1 MPPDIENPKTFGDYY
16 WGSEVEAKKLRS
28 EQREKSFSPV
38 VSDFLGAIGIPDNTP
53 PALVTFLEHIAN
65 PSEPDWDD
73 VQRMFLGTVSRGVAL
88 AGGEQ
93 MAKPFEYEAAEKY
106 LNSRIK
112 AETAVTLF
120 QRKKITQDFYDHRLH
135 SDGYADTE
143 AVHLYKS
150 MQPYPSIQELIRY
163 GRYNSD
169 AENPK
174 TFVWSLFDVQDED
187 WEMWNWLSIQKLS
200 TQQVQEVYRRGG
212 WDKNRSGLELSR
224 LGWPLEERDALLNLA
239 YQLPNAMLLV
249 QGNLLQG
256 VSTTDMID
264 DIAKAGIHPQYAQK
278 YFDGVLTKPNT
289 QDLVEWQLRLD
300 PSLAGLED
308 ELRKTGIHPSY
319 FDVYKTLAHPI
330 PPINDLITMAV
341 REAFTPAIASRF
353 GQYEGLPSEYVEAA
367 AKKGL
372 TKEWAERYWAAH
384 WTLPSVQQGFA
395 MLHRGIIGE
404 SDLSLLMR
412 ALDIMPFWRDKLMA
426 LSYKPLTRVDVRRM
440 HLLGTLDE
448 GGVNKAY
455 RDVGY
460 NDDNARLMTDFT
472 VRYNRRSLA
481 GFTPRDALSAYI
493 NQFIESGQT
502 TSILRDIGVKGG
514 EIPNMMRLAGYKRE
528 WKYKTE
534 RIAAIGNL
542 YKKGKYDFATAR
554 SKLTQVGLSS
564 ATVKTQLEQW
574 EPSAEAERTATFTNA
589 QTLKLFTMGLIDED
603 RARSELQLLGFDDE
617 RRDLL
622 IKSTQEQTG

>member
-16 WGSEVEAKKLRS
+16 WAAEVEAKKLRS
-28 EQREKSFSPV
+28 EQHEKSFAPV

-53 PALVTFLEHIAN
+53 PALVTFLDHLSN
-65 PSEPDWDD
+65 PQEPDWDD

-112 AETAVTLF
+112 AETAATLY
-120 QRKKITQDFYDHRLH
+120 QRKKITEDFFDHRMH
-135 SDGYADTE
+135 SDGYADSE
-143 AVHLYKS
+143 SFHLYRS
-150 MQPYPSIQELIRY
+150 MQPYPSIPELIRY

-174 TFVWSLFDVQDED
+174 TFVWSLFDVLPED

-200 TQQVQEVYRRGG
+200 TEQVQNVYRRGG
-212 WDKNRSGLELSR
+212 WDKNRAGLELSR
-224 LGWPLEERDALLNLA
+224 LGWPLEEKEALLNLA

-249 QGNLLQG
+249 QGNLLQD

-264 DIAKAGIHPQYAQK
+264 DIAKAGIHPSYAQK

-289 QDLVEWQLRLD
+289 QDLIAWQLRLD
-300 PSLAGLED
+300 PSLSGLDD
-308 ELRKTGIHPSY
+308 ELRKTGVHPSY

-341 REAFTPAIASRF
+341 REVFTPAIASRF
-353 GQYEGLPSEYVEAA
+353 GQYEGLPAAYVEAA
-367 AKKGL
+367 EKKGL

-395 MLHRGIIGE
+395 MLHRGIINQA
-404 SDLSLLMR
+404 DLGLLMR
-412 ALDIMPFWRDKLMA
+412 ALDIMPFWRDKLMQ

-448 GGVNKAY
+448 NGVRKAY
-455 RDVGY
+455 QDVGY
-460 NDDNARLMTDFT
+460 NERNAGLMTDFT

-493 NQFIESGQT
+493 NQFIESGQA
-502 TSILRDIGVKGG
+502 TSILRDIGVKAS

-542 YKKGKYDFATAR
+542 YKKGKYDFSQAR
-554 SKLTQVGLSS
+554 SKLNQLGLSS

-589 QTLKLFTMGLIDED
+589 QTLKMFTIGLIDEA
-603 RARSELQLLGFDDE
+603 RARAELQLLGFDDE

-622 IKSTQEQTG
+622 IKSVTAQTE

>member
-16 WGSEVEAKKLRS
+16 WAAEVEAKRLRS
-28 EQREKSFSPV
+28 EQHEKAFSPV
-38 VSDFLGAIGIPDNTP
+38 IAGYIGALGIPENTP
-53 PALVTFLEHIAN
+53 DTLVKFLDHLQN
-65 PSEPDWDD
+65 PQDPDWDD
-73 VQRMFLGTVSRGVAL
+73 LQRMFLGTVSRGVAL

-106 LNSRIK
+106 QNSRIK

-120 QRKKITQDFYDHRLH
+120 MRKKITQDFYDHRMH

-150 MQPYPSIQELIRY
+150 MHPYPSMQELIRY

-174 TFVWSLFDVQDED
+174 TFVWSLFDVQAED

-212 WDKNRSGLELSR
+212 WDKNRAGLELSR
-224 LGWPLEERDALLNLA
+224 LGWPLEEREALLNLA

-256 VSTTDMID
+256 VSQPDMIE
-264 DIAKAGIHPQYAQK
+264 DIAKAGIHPSYAEK

-289 QDLVEWQLRLD
+289 QDLIAWQLRLD
-300 PSLAGLED
+300 PSLSGLDD
-308 ELRKTGIHPSY
+308 ELRRTGVHPQY
-319 FDVYKTLAHPI
+319 FDVYKTLARPI

-341 REAFTPAIASRF
+341 REVFTPAIARRF
-353 GQYEGLPSEYVEAA
+353 GQYEGLPAAYVEAA
-367 AKKGL
+367 EKKGL

-384 WTLPSVQQGFA
+384 WTLPSVQQGFG
-395 MLHRGIIGE
+395 MLHRGIIDQ

-412 ALDIMPFWRDKLMA
+412 ALDIMPFWRDKLMQ

-448 GGVNKAY
+448 SGVKRAY
-455 RDVGY
+455 QDVGY
-460 NDDNARLMTDFT
+460 NERNASLMTDFT
-472 VRYNRRSLA
+472 VRYNRRSLS

-493 NQFIESGQT
+493 NQFIEAGQT
-502 TSILRDIGVKGG
+502 TSILRDIGVKSS

-542 YKKGKYDFATAR
+542 YKKGKYDFSTAR
-554 SKLTQVGLSS
+554 SKLNQVGLSS

-589 QTLKLFTMGLIDED
+589 QTLKMFTMGLIDEA
-603 RARSELQLLGFDDE
+603 RARAELQLLGFDDE

-622 IKSTQEQTG
+622 IKSVTEQTG

>member
-16 WGSEVEAKKLRS
+16 WAAEVEAKRLRS
-28 EQREKSFSPV
+28 EQHEKAFSPV
-38 VSDFLGAIGIPDNTP
+38 IAGYIGALGIPENTP
-53 PALVTFLEHIAN
+53 DTLVKFLDHLQN
-65 PSEPDWDD
+65 PQDPDWDD
-73 VQRMFLGTVSRGVAL
+73 LQRMFLGTVSRGVAL

-106 LNSRIK
+106 QNSRIK

-120 QRKKITQDFYDHRLH
+120 MRKKITQDFYDHRMH

-150 MQPYPSIQELIRY
+150 MHPYPSMQELIRY

-174 TFVWSLFDVQDED
+174 TFVWSLFDVQAED

-212 WDKNRSGLELSR
+212 WDKNRAGLELSR
-224 LGWPLEERDALLNLA
+224 LGWPLEEREALLNLA

-256 VSTTDMID
+256 VSQPDMIE
-264 DIAKAGIHPQYAQK
+264 DIAKAGIHPSYAEK

-289 QDLVEWQLRLD
+289 QDLIAWQLRLD
-300 PSLAGLED
+300 PSLSGLDD
-308 ELRKTGIHPSY
+308 ELRRTGVHPQY

-341 REAFTPAIASRF
+341 REVFTPAIARRF
-353 GQYEGLPSEYVEAA
+353 GQYEGLPAAYVEAA
-367 AKKGL
+367 EKKGL

-384 WTLPSVQQGFA
+384 WTLPSVQQGFG
-395 MLHRGIIGE
+395 MLHRGIIDQ

-412 ALDIMPFWRDKLMA
+412 ALDIMPFWRDKLMQ

-448 GGVNKAY
+448 SGVKRAY
-455 RDVGY
+455 QDVGY
-460 NDDNARLMTDFT
+460 NERNASLMTDFT
-472 VRYNRRSLA
+472 VRYNRRSLS

-493 NQFIESGQT
+493 NQFIEAGQT
-502 TSILRDIGVKGG
+502 TSILRDIGVKSS

-542 YKKGKYDFATAR
+542 YKKGKYDFSTAR
-554 SKLTQVGLSS
+554 SKLNQVGLSS

-589 QTLKLFTMGLIDED
+589 QTLKMFTMGLIDEA
-603 RARSELQLLGFDDE
+603 RARAELQLLGFDDE

-622 IKSTQEQTG
+622 IKSVTEQTG

>member
-16 WGSEVEAKKLRS
+16 WAAEVEAKKLRS
-28 EQREKSFSPV
+28 EQHEKSFSPV

-53 PALVTFLEHIAN
+53 AALVTFLDHLSN
-65 PSEPDWDD
+65 PQEPDWDD

-93 MAKPFEYEAAEKY
+93 MAKPFEYEAAEKF

-112 AETAVTLF
+112 PETAVTLF
-120 QRKKITQDFYDHRLH
+120 QRKKITQDFYDHRMH
-135 SDGYADTE
+135 SDGYADSE
-143 AVHLYKS
+143 AVHLYKA

-174 TFVWSLFDVQDED
+174 TFVWSLFDVQPED

-212 WDKNRSGLELSR
+212 WEKNRAGLELSR

-256 VSTTDMID
+256 VSQTDMIE
-264 DIAKAGIHPQYAQK
+264 DIAKAGIHPSYAEK

-289 QDLVEWQLRLD
+289 QDLVEWQLRID

-404 SDLSLLMR
+404 SDLGLLMR

-460 NDDNARLMTDFT
+460 NDKNAGLMTDFT

-502 TSILRDIGVKGG
+502 TSILRDIGVKGS

-542 YKKGKYDFATAR
+542 YKKGKYDFSQAR
-554 SKLTQVGLSS
+554 SKLNQVGLSS

-589 QTLKLFTMGLIDED
+589 QTLKLLTMGLIDET
-603 RARSELQLLGFDDE
+603 RARDELQLLGFDEE

-622 IKSTQEQTG
+622 IQSTQAQTG

>member
-1 MPPDIENPKTFGDYY
+1 
-16 WGSEVEAKKLRS
+16 
-28 EQREKSFSPV
+28 
-38 VSDFLGAIGIPDNTP
+38 
-53 PALVTFLEHIAN
+53 
-65 PSEPDWDD
+65 
-73 VQRMFLGTVSRGVAL
+73 
-88 AGGEQ
+88 
-93 MAKPFEYEAAEKY
+93 KY

-120 QRKKITQDFYDHRLH
+120 QRKKITQEFYDHRMH
-135 SDGYADTE
+135 SDGYADSE
-143 AVHLYKS
+143 AVHLYNSKRA
-150 MQPYPSIQELIRY
+150 YPSMQELIRY

-174 TFVWSLFDVQDED
+174 AFVWELFDVHPDEWD
-187 WEMWNWLSIQKLS
+187 MWNWLSIQKLS
-200 TQQVQEVYRRGG
+200 TEQVQAVYRRGG
-212 WDKNRSGLELSR
+212 WDKNRAGLELSR

-249 QGNLLQG
+249 QGNLLQE
-256 VSTTDMID
+256 VSTTDMIA
-264 DIAKAGIHPQYAQK
+264 DIAKAGIHPSYAEK

-289 QDLVEWQLRLD
+289 QDIIAWQLRIDPNLEGLD
-300 PSLAGLED
+300 D
-308 ELRKTGIHPSY
+308 ELRKTGIHPNY
-319 FDVYKTLAHPI
+319 FGVYKTLAHPI

-341 REAFTPAIASRF
+341 REAFTPEIATRF
-353 GQYEGLPSEYVEAA
+353 GQYEGLPSEYVDAA

-384 WTLPSVQQGFA
+384 WTLPSVQQGFG
-395 MLHRGIIGE
+395 MLHRGIINQA
-404 SDLSLLMR
+404 DLGLLMR
-412 ALDIMPFWRDKLMA
+412 ALDIMPFWRGKLMQ

-448 GGVNKAY
+448 SGVKRAY
-455 RDVGY
+455 QDVGY
-460 NDDNARLMTDFT
+460 NDNNASLMTDFT
-472 VRYNRRSLA
+472 VRYNRRSLS

-493 NQFIESGQT
+493 NQFIESGQA
-502 TSILRDIGVKGG
+502 TSILRDIGVKGI

-542 YKKGKYDFATAR
+542 YKKGKYDFATAK
-554 SKLTQVGLSS
+554 SKLSQVGLSS
-564 ATVKTQLEQW
+564 DTVTTQLQQW

-589 QTLKLFTMGLIDED
+589 QTLKLLTMGLIDEP
-603 RARSELQLLGFDDE
+603 RARTELQLLGFDDE

-622 IKSTQEQTG
+622 IKSTKEQTE

>member
-16 WGSEVEAKKLRS
+16 WAAEVEAKKLRS
-28 EQREKSFSPV
+28 EQHEKSFSPIV
-38 VSDFLGAIGIPDNTP
+38 ADYLGAIGIPDNTD
-53 PALVTFLEHIAN
+53 PALVAFLDKLAA
-65 PSEPDWDD
+65 PTEPDFDD
-73 VQRMFLGTVSRGVAL
+73 LQRMFLGTVSRGVAL

-120 QRKKITQDFYDHRLH
+120 QRRKITQDFYDHRMH
-135 SDGYADTE
+135 SDGYADSE
-143 AVHLYKS
+143 SLHLYKS
-150 MQPYPSIQELIRY
+150 MLPYPSVQELIRY
-163 GRYNSD
+163 GRYNAD

-174 TFVWSLFDVQDED
+174 TFVWNLFDVPPDD

-200 TQQVQEVYRRGG
+200 TEQVQTVYRRGG
-212 WDKNRSGLELSR
+212 WDKNRATLELAR
-224 LGWPLEERDALLNLA
+224 LGWPLEEREALANLA

-249 QGNLLQG
+249 QGNLLQD

-264 DIAKAGIHPQYAQK
+264 DIAKAGIHPSYAEK

-289 QDLVEWQLRLD
+289 QDLIEWQLRID
-300 PSLAGLED
+300 PSLSGLDD
-308 ELRKTGIHPSY
+308 ELRRTGIHPQY

-341 REAFTPAIASRF
+341 REVFTPAIASRF

-367 AKKGL
+367 EKKGL
-372 TKEWAERYWAAH
+372 TREWAERYWAAH

-395 MLHRGIIGE
+395 MLHRGIINQA
-404 SDLSLLMR
+404 DLALLMR

-448 GGVNKAY
+448 AGVKKAY
-455 RDVGY
+455 QDVGY

-472 VRYNRRSLA
+472 VRYNRRSLS

-493 NQFIESGQT
+493 NQFIEAGQT
-502 TSILRDIGVKGG
+502 TSILRDIGVKSS
-514 EIPNMMRLAGYKRE
+514 EIPNMMRLAGHKRE

-534 RIAAIGNL
+534 RITAIGNL

-554 SKLTQVGLSS
+554 SKLNQVGLSS

-589 QTLKLFTMGLIDED
+589 QTLKLFTMGLIDEA
-603 RARSELQLLGFDDE
+603 RARDELQLLGFDDE

-622 IKSTQEQTG
+622 IKSTQGQTE

>member
-16 WGSEVEAKKLRS
+16 WAAEVEAKRLRS
-28 EQREKSFSPV
+28 EQHEKAFSPV
-38 VSDFLGAIGIPDNTP
+38 ISGYIGAIGIPDNTP
-53 PALVTFLEHIAN
+53 DALVKFLDHLQD
-65 PSEPDWDD
+65 PQDPDWDD
-73 VQRMFLGTVSRGVAL
+73 LQRMFLGTVSRGVAL

-112 AETAVTLF
+112 PETAITLF
-120 QRKKITQDFYDHRLH
+120 QRKKITQDFYDHRMH
-135 SDGYADTE
+135 SDGYPDSEST
-143 AVHLYKS
+143 HLYKS
-150 MQPYPSIQELIRY
+150 MQPYPSIPELIRY

-187 WEMWNWLSIQKLS
+187 WTMWEWLSIQKLS
-200 TQQVQEVYRRGG
+200 TEQVQTVYRRGG
-212 WDKNRSGLELSR
+212 WDKGRAMLELSR
-224 LGWPLEERDALLNLA
+224 LGWPLEEREALLNLS

-264 DIAKAGIHPQYAQK
+264 DIAKAGIHPTYAEK

-289 QDLVEWQLRLD
+289 QELIDYQLRFD
-300 PSLAGLED
+300 PSLAGLDD
-308 ELRKTGIHPSY
+308 ELRKTGIHPNY
-319 FDVYKTLAHPI
+319 FEVYKTLAHPI

-341 REAFTPAIASRF
+341 REAFTPEIASRF

-384 WTLPSVQQGFA
+384 WTLPSVQQGFS
-395 MLHRGIIGE
+395 MLHRGIINQA
-404 SDLSLLMR
+404 DLGLLMR
-412 ALDIMPFWRDKLMA
+412 ALDIMPFWRDKLMQ

-448 GGVNKAY
+448 GGVKKAY
-455 RDVGY
+455 QDVGY
-460 NDDNARLMTDFT
+460 NEDNARLMTDFT

-493 NQFIESGQT
+493 NQFIEAGQA
-502 TSILRDIGVKGG
+502 TSILRDIGVKGS
-514 EIPNMMRLAGYKRE
+514 EIPNMMKLAGHKRE

-534 RIAAIGNL
+534 RISAIGNL
-542 YKKGKYDFATAR
+542 YKKGKYDYTTAR
-554 SKLTQVGLSS
+554 SKLSQLGLSG
-564 ATVKTQLEQW
+564 AVVKTQLEQW

-589 QTLKLFTMGLIDED
+589 QTLKLLTMGLIDEP
-603 RARSELQLLGFDDE
+603 RARAELQLLGFDDE

-622 IKSTQEQTG
+622 IKSTKERTE

>member
-16 WGSEVEAKKLRS
+16 WAAEVEAKRLRS
-28 EQREKSFSPV
+28 EQHEQSFGPV
-38 VSDFLGAIGIPDNTP
+38 IRAYLASIGIPDKTP
-53 PALVTFLEHIAN
+53 PAISDLLDKLSN
-65 PSEPDWDD
+65 PKEPDFDD
-73 VQRMFLGTVSRGVAL
+73 LQRMFLGTVSRGVAL

-106 LNSRIK
+106 LNTRIK
-112 AETAVTLF
+112 AETAATLF
-120 QRKKITQDFYDHRLH
+120 QRKKITQDFYDHRMH

-143 AVHLYKS
+143 SVHLYKS

-174 TFVWSLFDVQDED
+174 AFVWTLFDVQAED

-200 TQQVQEVYRRGG
+200 TDQVQTVYRRGG
-212 WDKNRSGLELSR
+212 WDKNRATLELAR
-224 LGWPLEERDALLNLA
+224 LGWPLEEREALINLA

-256 VSTTDMID
+256 VSQTDMIE
-264 DIAKAGIHPQYAQK
+264 DIAKAGIHPSYAEK

-289 QDLVEWQLRLD
+289 QDLVEWQLRID
-300 PSLAGLED
+300 PSLEGLDD

-330 PPINDLITMAV
+330 PPVQDLITMAV
-341 REAFTPAIASRF
+341 REAFTPEIASRF
-353 GQYEGLPSEYVEAA
+353 GQYEGLPPEYVEAA
-367 AKKGL
+367 SKKGL

-384 WTLPSVQQGFA
+384 WTLPSIQQGFG
-395 MLHRGIIGE
+395 MLHRGIINQA
-404 SDLSLLMR
+404 DLGLLMR
-412 ALDIMPFWRDKLMA
+412 ALDIMPFWRDKLMQ

-448 GGVNKAY
+448 GGVKKAY
-455 RDVGY
+455 QDVGY
-460 NDDNARLMTDFT
+460 NDRNASLMTDFT

-481 GFTPRDALSAYI
+481 GFSPRDALAAYI
-493 NQFIESGQT
+493 NQFIEAGQT
-502 TSILRDIGVKGG
+502 TSILRDIGVKGS
-514 EIPNMMRLAGYKRE
+514 EIPNMMRLAGYKRD
-528 WKYKTE
+528 WKNKTE

-542 YKKGKYDFATAR
+542 YKKGKYDKNITR
-554 SKLTQVGLSS
+554 SKLSQLGLPGG
-564 ATVKTQLEQW
+564 VVNTQLEQW

-589 QTLKLFTMGLIDED
+589 QTLKLLTTGLIDET
-603 RARSELQLLGFDDE
+603 RARSELELLGFDDE

-622 IKSTQEQTG
+622 ILSTKEQTG

>member
-16 WGSEVEAKKLRS
+16 WAAEVEAKKLRS
-28 EQREKSFSPV
+28 EQHEKSFAPV

-53 PALVTFLEHIAN
+53 PALVTFLDHLSN
-65 PSEPDWDD
+65 PQEPDWDD

-112 AETAVTLF
+112 AETAATLY
-120 QRKKITQDFYDHRLH
+120 QRKKITEDFFDHRMH
-135 SDGYADTE
+135 SDGYADSE
-143 AVHLYKS
+143 SFHLYRS
-150 MQPYPSIQELIRY
+150 MQPYPSIPELIRY

-174 TFVWSLFDVQDED
+174 TFVWSLFDVLPED

-200 TQQVQEVYRRGG
+200 TEQVQNVYRRGG
-212 WDKNRSGLELSR
+212 WDKNRAGLELSR
-224 LGWPLEERDALLNLA
+224 LGWPLEEKEALLNLA

-249 QGNLLQG
+249 QGNLLQD

-264 DIAKAGIHPQYAQK
+264 DIAKAGIHPSYAQK

-289 QDLVEWQLRLD
+289 QDLIAWQLRLD
-300 PSLAGLED
+300 PSLSGLDD
-308 ELRKTGIHPSY
+308 ELRKTGVHPSY

-341 REAFTPAIASRF
+341 REVFTPAIASRF
-353 GQYEGLPSEYVEAA
+353 GQYEGLPAAYVEAA
-367 AKKGL
+367 EKKGL

-395 MLHRGIIGE
+395 MLHRGIINQA
-404 SDLSLLMR
+404 DLGLLMR
-412 ALDIMPFWRDKLMA
+412 ALDIMPFWRDKLMQ

-448 GGVNKAY
+448 NGVRKAY
-455 RDVGY
+455 QDVGY
-460 NDDNARLMTDFT
+460 NERNAGLMTDFT

-493 NQFIESGQT
+493 NQFIESGQA
-502 TSILRDIGVKGG
+502 TSILRDIGVKAS

-542 YKKGKYDFATAR
+542 YKKGKYDFSQAR
-554 SKLTQVGLSS
+554 SKLNQLGLSS

-574 EPSAEAERTATFTNA
+574 EPSAEAERTATFTDA
-589 QTLKLFTMGLIDED
+589 QTLKMFTIGLIDEA
-603 RARSELQLLGFDDE
+603 RARAELQLLGFDDE

-622 IKSTQEQTG
+622 IKSVTAQTE